1 MKSCQ
6 SSRPIRLAAFFF
18 IFLSSVF
25 HHSFIYAADD
35 ASAWFLDDIHAQKG
49 WEFLGETHAFRSI
62 NLERLLTKDP
72 EPRIILSDLT
82 VTRKDFKSPGFDLSY
97 SVLNRGCLAKNIK
110 TEISADISNASVQTD
125 TKLPLEISAL
135 SVHNGSCRISVPK
148 DADLSSLL
156 FTVSISC
163 ENGANLSDKKV
174 YTVEKSISFPAD
186 DKPQIPETKIPLQ
199 GITVSASP
207 YLILKAGDSLPLSV
221 SYIPENTTDDKTLT
235 FQSSNPDIADI
246 SENGIIYAKK
256 QGTAKITVASSKN
269 HIRRLTVS
277 VYDKTD
283 DAPQEPVQTNPDSDA
298 PAIPAPKKGS
308 VFTVNGMKYK
318 ITSAAKS
325 KIQTAALLGTTRKK
339 TSLRSLTVKNTVQN
353 RDVKF
358 QITAIAA
365 NAFCQCKNLKTVK
378 IGNAVQK
385 IGSKSF
391 FKCTALKSVS
401 IGTGLSKI
409 SSRAFAGCEKL
420 NHITVKSKKVTR
432 IGTRAFHN
440 IHPKAKIQGKKSF
453 LTLWSEYQRNR

>member
-82 VTRKDFKSPGFDLSY
+82 VTRKDFKSPGFELSY

-163 ENGANLSDKKV
+163 ENGANLS
-174 YTVEKSISFPAD
+174 
-186 DKPQIPETKIPLQ
+186 TKRSIPLKKAYRFLPM
-199 GITVSASP
+199 TSRRYPKPKSLCRASP
-207 YLILKAGDSLPLSV
+207 FRLLLI
-221 SYIPENTTDDKTLT
+221 
-235 FQSSNPDIADI
+235 
-246 SENGIIYAKK
+246 
-256 QGTAKITVASSKN
+256 
-269 HIRRLTVS
+269 
-277 VYDKTD
+277 
-283 DAPQEPVQTNPDSDA
+283 
-298 PAIPAPKKGS
+298 
-308 VFTVNGMKYK
+308 
-318 ITSAAKS
+318 
-325 KIQTAALLGTTRKK
+325 
-339 TSLRSLTVKNTVQN
+339 
-353 RDVKF
+353 
-358 QITAIAA
+358 
-365 NAFCQCKNLKTVK
+365 
-378 IGNAVQK
+378 
-385 IGSKSF
+385 
-391 FKCTALKSVS
+391 
-401 IGTGLSKI
+401 
-409 SSRAFAGCEKL
+409 
-420 NHITVKSKKVTR
+420 
-432 IGTRAFHN
+432 
-440 IHPKAKIQGKKSF
+440 
-453 LTLWSEYQRNR
+453 